1 MPSRIIELTPR
12 LFPRL
17 PLWAGVLITAS
28 DVLIIL
34 IFFRTSNGRK
44 GMLFF
49 EMVIVSLVLAVFI
62 SFTVLLHLIKP
73 DWREVFIGLVPS
85 HTLVESGALYVGVGI
100 VGATV
105 MPHALF
111 LGSELASVDRLNMA
125 PRPPMPQ
132 SSPRSFKMP
141 NVAFAGLRRRHRADK
156 NRSPEVGAGTEMDV
170 FDSTPGHLDLPGPSS
185 RPPTSAAISRISSVE
200 EYSEEEKEYQQ
211 KVKRFDRIRWVDV
224 HLLHAA
230 VS

>member
-170 FDSTPGHLDLPGPSS
+170 FDLTPGHLDLPGPSS